1 MSKTA
6 SQEFNSTEVR
16 AAKVEHVEEGRNRKD
31 LRSYGE
37 KKEEKR
43 RLKDKDNS
51 FRTKLGNF
59 P

>member
-31 LRSYGE
+31 